1 MIKRTVRTVREC
13 SGGGLRSVSAW
24 YETMYENSDL
34 TRPMKHSFD
43 LSTKEKGEVN
53 HHEKTDEQKA
63 E

>member
-1 MIKRTVRTVREC
+1 MVF
-13 SGGGLRSVSAW
+13 RSVSAW

-43 LSTKEKGEVN
+43 SSTKEKGEVN
-53 HHEKTDEQKA
+53 HHEKIDEQKA